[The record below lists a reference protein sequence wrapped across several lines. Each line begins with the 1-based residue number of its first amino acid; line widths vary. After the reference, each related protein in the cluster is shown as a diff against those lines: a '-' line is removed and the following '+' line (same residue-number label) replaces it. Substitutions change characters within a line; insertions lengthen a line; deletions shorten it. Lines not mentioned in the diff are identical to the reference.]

1 MVPKNGDRRAEVGGR
16 VVPEFSHAGMPLER
30 GLDDSALDTSTAAV
44 NQPHLAQACR
54 CRRGDVLL
62 DHRSNASCNLV
73 SIESGLKSPTTTM
86 NEALGWKLDR

>member
-1 MVPKNGDRRAEVGGR
+1 
-16 VVPEFSHAGMPLER
+16 MPLER

-62 DHRSNASCNLV
+62 DYRSNIRGCERV
-73 SIESGLKSPTTTM
+73 EIDFRFDRD
-86 NEALGWKLDR
+86 LDRFTGHLFSMAPGPTPGASYR